1 MTRQVFIFDAIR
13 TPRGAVGPTAPL
25 AEVRPVK
32 LVAGLLSELV
42 RRKDFDTAQVN
53 DVVLG
58 CNTQVGDQGANIGK
72 ISAAVA
78 GWDASCGGSTVN
90 RFCASGLDAIAT
102 ASAKIGVGYAELVV
116 AGGVESMSRVPMFS
130 DRGAWF
136 SDPEVARRA
145 NFLHMGIAADVL
157 ATRHGITREDT
168 DRYAHSSQT
177 RAAAAWEAGFY
188 DPAVV
193 PVRDGSGAVLLDRDS
208 CMRATRLERLAEI
221 DAAFPAFL
229 TEETAALIGDA
240 YPEMGPL
247 EHPHTV
253 ASSPAMCDAASVVLL
268 GSQEAGAKNHLSPR
282 ARMVTAVELGADPIE
297 MLGGVVPAIRRAVA
311 QAGIHLDDL
320 AVIECNESFAATP
333 LYAQRALGV
342 DPERVNPNGG
352 AIALGHP
359 LGATGGILLSTA
371 LLELERSKERYAAVA
386 IPAGAGIAS
395 ALILER
401 V

>member
-1 MTRQVFIFDAIR
+1 MTREVFIFDAIR
-13 TPRGAVGPTAPL
+13 TPRGAVGPTGPL
-25 AEVRPVK
+25 AEVRPVE

-78 GWDASCGGSTVN
+78 GWDALCGGSTVN

-102 ASAKIGVGYAELVV
+102 AAAKIGVGYADMMV

-136 SDPEVARRA
+136 SDPEVARTA

-193 PVRDGSGAVLLDRDS
+193 PVRDGSGAVRRTHL
-208 CMRATRLERLAEI
+208 
-221 DAAFPAFL
+221 
-229 TEETAALIGDA
+229 
-240 YPEMGPL
+240 
-247 EHPHTV
+247 
-253 ASSPAMCDAASVVLL
+253 LL
-268 GSQEAGAKNHLSPR
+268 GGDVTFVLHSGILRLRNDHTPHLSPVQTH
-282 ARMVTAVELGADPIE
+282 A
-297 MLGGVVPAIRRAVA
+297 
-311 QAGIHLDDL
+311 AG
-320 AVIECNESFAATP
+320 
-333 LYAQRALGV
+333 
-342 DPERVNPNGG
+342 ERGYWE
-352 AIALGHP
+352 I
-359 LGATGGILLSTA
+359 
-371 LLELERSKERYAAVA
+371 SKTSRKDRQ
-386 IPAGAGIAS
+386 G
-395 ALILER
+395 R
-401 V
+401 